1 MNNNFYTRNR
11 QFDYLDYMNELDNL
25 GRTKFL
31 EKTFEE
37 ATQDI
42 DIFLA
47 KIKSLGL
54 EIKPYSIS
62 NYNNP
67 LLKYYNKIF
76 SENVN
81 NEIKEKMKSHIH
93 QVNQLKNLF
102 IESNK
107 SINKEISMTNIDSK
121 YIVPMFII
129 FLEHNLELFISDKNL
144 DISMEQ
150 RITLYDSYISFSAT
164 ILKYFFHNI
173 SMKEQSGINRI
184 FSEKD
189 LLWNINVY
197 SKARER
203 DNLMDAF
210 EYWKYSKIEI
220 ENSEKKMLIDFID
233 EDFNRAVLVSN
244 FRYKNYMKN
253 VESDIVDYKI
263 RSDRYFT
270 KRLSEE
276 ELSIYLSET
285 LCQRYLGEDNLNQ
298 MIFGIELN
306 KWLDGI
312 HFLQHEAMLYL
323 KKKKNRNIFSVQ
335 NLCIVKTEFKW
346 IKGLIS
352 FSKEIKREEAKTILG
367 KLTFGEQSK
376 DLIDAPLIKVQNQLI
391 LLPTLAKSI
400 RPLSA
405 VLSMFTRIEDE
416 ERKNQEDIALS
427 FKGIEFEKRLK
438 HLMKV
443 SNNIN
448 ANRLYIKM
456 HKEEIEREID
466 LAFVLDD
473 ELFLVECKFFN
484 QPYTVREHAKTNKK
498 IKNSIKQLNK
508 NADYFE
514 QNIDIVIE
522 QMNLKKDTLIK
533 ETHRILL
540 TANIL
545 GEAGQQENILMID
558 EASFNAFLLRNPPTI
573 SNYNGNIQ
581 EKVYFNKGKMFT
593 GKVTAEKLINFI
605 KWQPSVKSMKNMINK
620 ALDSDGEIDYLCCQK
635 NIESFFVGNDT
646 KKNELLDKISG
657 IYEELLSD

>member
-1 MNNNFYTRNR
+1 
-11 QFDYLDYMNELDNL
+11 
-25 GRTKFL
+25 
-31 EKTFEE
+31 
-37 ATQDI
+37 
-42 DIFLA
+42 
-47 KIKSLGL
+47 
-54 EIKPYSIS
+54 
-62 NYNNP
+62 
-67 LLKYYNKIF
+67 
-76 SENVN
+76 
-81 NEIKEKMKSHIH
+81 
-93 QVNQLKNLF
+93 
-102 IESNK
+102 
-107 SINKEISMTNIDSK
+107 
-121 YIVPMFII
+121 
-129 FLEHNLELFISDKNL
+129 
-144 DISMEQ
+144 
-150 RITLYDSYISFSAT
+150 
-164 ILKYFFHNI
+164 
-173 SMKEQSGINRI
+173 
-184 FSEKD
+184 
-189 LLWNINVY
+189 
-197 SKARER
+197 
-203 DNLMDAF
+203 MDAF